1 MMKYFLKKFSYLRH
15 GTEERGK
22 AWERISESLNSR
34 TEFFKVSQRS
44 VRDRYSVLEKKYK
57 QKQREEERASGIET
71 DKTEIDKAIRDIIEQ
86 FDEGKQAFKRAS
98 EEKIKLVEEESSKA
112 QEMRRQSLE
121 TFAETKKDQM
131 MMKNV
136 ELPQNVRVTLEV
148 KHLVF

>member
-1 MMKYFLKKFSYLRH
+1 M
-15 GTEERGK
+15 
-22 AWERISESLNSR
+22 NSR

-44 VRDRYSVLEKKYK
+44 VRDRYSVLENKYK

-71 DKTEIDKAIRDIIEQ
+71 DETEIDKAIRDIIGQ
-86 FDEGKQAFKRAS
+86 FDEGKQAFKTAS

-136 ELPQNVRVTLEV
+136 ELPQNVCVTLEV
-148 KHLVF
+148 KHIDL